1 MVAYACNPITWEV
14 EVAESRVQGYP
25 LLDGEFEVSLGYVRQ
40 YLIATTITTTN
51 LENKVNFN
59 ILTLSLGRGI
69 PLLIVLYLVY
79 KIQCRIFI
87 IECRRET
94 RK

>member
-25 LLDGEFEVSLGYVRQ
+25 LLDGEFEVSLGYMRQ
-40 YLIATTITTTN
+40 YFIATTIATTN
-51 LENKVNFN
+51 RTYLENKINFN

-69 PLLIVLYLVY
+69 PLLIVLYLFADV
-79 KIQCRIFI
+79 
-87 IECRRET
+87 
-94 RK
+94 